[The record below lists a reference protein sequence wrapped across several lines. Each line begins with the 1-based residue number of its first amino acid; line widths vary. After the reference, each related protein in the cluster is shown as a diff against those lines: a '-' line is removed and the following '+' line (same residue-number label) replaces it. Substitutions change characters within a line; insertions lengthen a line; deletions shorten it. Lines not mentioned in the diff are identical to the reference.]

1 MFFEEMSVDIMSL
14 LLTIECIP
22 LQKSTDKVDNKV
34 VLRGWRRQRRS

>member
-1 MFFEEMSVDIMSL
+1 M
-14 LLTIECIP
+14 TECIP